1 MLDDNEVL
9 DEGSSL
15 DELKER
21 LLETISDEDEKL
33 EVDALT
39 NSLTLDE
46 VVEDSRLDGSEIELA
61 VVELV
66 DEDGKGTMTSQL
78 LRIKTGMTNKKCK
91 VDRFIRS
98 SFLVWILHF

>member
-78 LRIKTGMTNKKCK
+78 LSIKPVMTNKKCK

-98 SFLVWILHF
+98 SFLV